1 MYKVMT
7 YAAVVF
13 QDLSSD
19 RDETESGG
27 GNTSRRQSSF
37 VKYSA
42 VLLKIRP
49 AARIFRGITSQWAIS

>member
-13 QDLSSD
+13 QALSSD

-27 GNTSRRQSSF
+27 GNTSERTEQF
-37 VKYSA
+37 CQIFGSA
-42 VLLKIRP
+42 PQDKASGQDIQRDH
-49 AARIFRGITSQWAIS
+49 

>member
-1 MYKVMT
+1 MLEWFSKS
-7 YAAVVF
+7 F
-13 QDLSSD
+13 QAIEMRPSQ
-19 RDETESGG
+19 GG
-27 GNTSRRQSSF
+27 ATLVRRQSSF

>member
-13 QDLSSD
+13 QVLSSD

-27 GNTSRRQSSF
+27 GNTVRRQSSF

>member
-7 YAAVVF
+7 YAAVVSKTF
-13 QDLSSD
+13 QAIEM
-19 RDETESGG
+19 RPNQGG
-27 GNTSRRQSSF
+27 ATLVRRQSSF

>member
-13 QDLSSD
+13 QVLSCD

-27 GNTSRRQSSF
+27 ATLVRGQSNF

>member
-13 QDLSSD
+13 QAFQAIEMRPSQ
-19 RDETESGG
+19 GG
-27 GNTSRRQSSF
+27 ATLVRRQSSF

>member
-13 QDLSSD
+13 QVLSSD
-19 RDETESGG
+19 IDETESGG
-27 GNTSRRQSSF
+27 ATLVRGQSSF

-49 AARIFRGITSQWAIS
+49 AARIF

>member
-19 RDETESGG
+19 RDETEAGG
-27 GNTSRRQSSF
+27 ATLVRRQSSF

>member
-13 QDLSSD
+13 QVLSSD
-19 RDETESGG
+19 RDETESRGATLVRG
-27 GNTSRRQSSF
+27 QSSF